1 MFKIG
6 TKNESS
12 NKGNP
17 ADVKA
22 ATKTNKSHA
31 GENERKYR
39 LSNVAGQQLTITHF
53 G

>member
-6 TKNESS
+6 AKNESS

-22 ATKTNKSHA
+22 ATKTNKNRA
-31 GENERKYR
+31 TEGERKYR
-39 LSNVAGQQLTITHF
+39 LSNVSGQQLTITHF